1 MVKELGEN
9 TNRASPDTKPPRRIA
24 LTNRAFPR
32 MKYTSVRYHP
42 TLRSTDRMVGK
53 LYALHPGRCDIT
65 PPFRLTDRPLGK
77 PDALCP
83 GAGEVRTPH
92 QLW

>member
-1 MVKELGEN
+1 MNGLEWSRNWGKIPTERARIQNLQGE
-9 TNRASPDTKPPRRIA
+9 S
-24 LTNRAFPR
+24 R
-32 MKYTSVRYHP
+32 MRYTSVRYHP